1 MRKLSVYILK
11 EFLSFLV
18 YSLLAFTVISI
29 LVDLVEN
36 IDSFID
42 RGTGILLIILYY
54 VFDLPFIIVLT
65 FPVSMLLATMFSLGR
80 LGGDN
85 EITAMKASGISLY
98 RILFPLYLF
107 FLPAKLGG
115 GGSPYIDTSGMAQ
128 QI

>member
-29 LVDLVEN
+29 LIDLVEN

-54 VFDLPFIIVLT
+54 VFDLPFTIVLT
-65 FPVSMLLATMFSLGR
+65 FPV
-80 LGGDN
+80 
-85 EITAMKASGISLY
+85 
-98 RILFPLYLF
+98 
-107 FLPAKLGG
+107 
-115 GGSPYIDTSGMAQ
+115 
-128 QI
+128 